1 MIKIGDTVMR
11 KIATSYS
18 LLPKGTV
25 GEVVYLT
32 QHCLTLREYTHLLLP
47 VEDFVKIDKDKA

>member
-11 KIATSYS
+11 KAATSYS

-32 QHCLTLREYTHLLLP
+32 PHCLILRGYTHLLLP
-47 VEDFVKIDKDKA
+47 VEDFVKVNKESK

>member
-25 GEVVYLT
+25 GEVVCLT
-32 QHCLTLREYTHLLLP
+32 PHCLTLREYPHLLLP
-47 VEDFVKIDKDKA
+47 VEDFVKVNKESK